1 MKRSWIPQAIVCL
14 MLLWALVP
22 SNPYEYYIVL
32 RLVCCAAFA
41 YLAVQAFHREKQ
53 AWVWVLGITAV
64 VYNPIFRVH
73 LTRGIWS
80 VVNVATIG
88 IAVWSAFALN
98 AGSDGKKV
106 TKDESNDD
114 EKGGERCGRKS

>member
-1 MKRSWIPQAIVCL
+1 

-32 RLVCCAAFA
+32 RLACCAAFA
-41 YLAVQAFHREKQ
+41 YLAVQAFRREKK
-53 AWVWVLGITAV
+53 AWVWVLGITAA
-64 VYNPIFRVH
+64 VYNPIIRVH

-88 IAVWSAFALN
+88 IAVWSMFALRTK
-98 AGSDGKKV
+98 AGDEQV
-106 TKDESNDD
+106 TKDESDD
-114 EKGGERCGRKS
+114 NGKGGRP

>member
-1 MKRSWIPQAIVCL
+1 VKRSWIPQAIVCL

>member
-80 VVNVATIG
+80 VINVATIG
-88 IAVWSAFALN
+88 IAVWSVFALRTK
-98 AGSDGKKV
+98 GGGKQV
-106 TKDESNDD
+106 TKDESNDNG
-114 EKGGERCGRKS
+114 KGGTQ